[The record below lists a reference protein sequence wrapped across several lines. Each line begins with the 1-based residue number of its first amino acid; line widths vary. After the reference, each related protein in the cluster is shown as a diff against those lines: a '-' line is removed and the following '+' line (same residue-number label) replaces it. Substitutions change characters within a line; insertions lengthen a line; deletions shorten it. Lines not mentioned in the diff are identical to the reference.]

1 VDEPPRERSGGDG
14 TGHGA
19 CVAKCGSTKCGITK
33 CGITE
38 YRVTEYRVTE
48 YRVTEY
54 RVTKYWAG
62 AGPQG
67 LTAALRRNAVDAIG

>member
-1 VDEPPRERSGGDG
+1 MDEPPRERSGGDG

-38 YRVTEYRVTE
+38 YRVTEYRVT
-48 YRVTEY
+48 
-54 RVTKYWAG
+54 KYWAG